1 MCPIYDTFWLSAH
14 SACLEDA
21 MRELLYLFQSSF
33 PHLLPDPKTWTF
45 LQYCIRSSEAN
56 WLLAWTDKHYER
68 LRAELSV
75 PCTTKNISQKA
86 ITMQIFRHRRTP
98 ILAEPGS
105 SSALSESSC
114 TDAKLPMNVRV
125 CRSRN
130 AAQSTVSHTQPMGG
144 TTRPMGLTS
153 QRTTKTA
160 KRIEEDIISN
170 LQEKMLC

>member
-1 MCPIYDTFWLSAH
+1 MCQIYDTFWLSAH

-86 ITMQIFRHRRTP
+86 LTMQIFRHRRTP

-114 TDAKLPMNVRV
+114 TDLQNYQWTYESAGREMQHNRPFHIPSRWAVLPALWDLQASEPQKLPSV
-125 CRSRN
+125 
-130 AAQSTVSHTQPMGG
+130 
-144 TTRPMGLTS
+144 L
-153 QRTTKTA
+153 K
-160 KRIEEDIISN
+160 KI
-170 LQEKMLC
+170 